1 MNVYRI
7 HPRAYPALGGIGAGI
22 FGGRWNPRGIR
33 MVYASLAYEGAML
46 EQLAHTTTGRL
57 PVSRIASRIV
67 IPEDCA
73 VPAID
78 EIRYPDWQNAARS
91 REIGAKWVESGRS
104 VALKVPSF
112 VAQPW
117 GWNVI
122 LNPLHP
128 DFARVSVAE
137 AVNVVWDGRFR

>member
-1 MNVYRI
+1 
-7 HPRAYPALGGIGAGI
+7 
-22 FGGRWNPRGIR
+22 
-33 MVYASLAYEGAML
+33 MVYASLAYEGALL
-46 EQLAHTTTGRL
+46 EQMAHTATGKL
-57 PVSRIASRIV
+57 PAAQIASRIV

-73 VPAID
+73 VPRLSPA
-78 EIRYPDWQNAARS
+78 EHPDWRNAARS
-91 REIGAKWVESGRS
+91 REIGAEWVESGRS

-128 DFARVSVAE
+128 DFERVSVAE
-137 AVNVVWDGRFR
+137 AVDVVWDGRFL